1 MMNVSFLDGEVCVIN
16 YYMNDDH
23 KFMTIDNIDITR
35 QNSSLLPTPVNSE
48 LREDKNKMRIC
59 V

>member
-1 MMNVSFLDGEVCVIN
+1 MMNVSFLDGEVCVI
-16 YYMNDDH
+16 NDDH